1 MPVLDADGRVSNTNG
16 KNGPVRLKLLS
27 ERAQLILNTLPKMKV
42 CRFAPV
48 YACTHTHTH
57 KLTNTHIHTRP
68 CVGGRG
74 CKRF

>member
-1 MPVLDADGRVSNTNG
+1 MPVLHADGRVSNTNG